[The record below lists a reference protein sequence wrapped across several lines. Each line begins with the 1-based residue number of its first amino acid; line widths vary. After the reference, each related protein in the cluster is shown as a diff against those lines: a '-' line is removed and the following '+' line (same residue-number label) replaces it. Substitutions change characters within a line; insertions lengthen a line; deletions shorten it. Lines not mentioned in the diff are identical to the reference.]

1 MYLLDTNVVSELRRP
16 KPNHSVLQW
25 FEQVPAADLFISA
38 VTVGEIQSGIEITRQ
53 QDHEKAAA
61 IETWLDQVM
70 ETSQIIDLDARTFR
84 IWARLMHRQ
93 SNTLIED
100 ALIAASA
107 IANQLTMVSRN
118 VGDFERFGLRVVN
131 PFGATA

>member
-1 MYLLDTNVVSELRRP
+1 MYLLDTDVVSELRRP

-25 FEQVPAADLFISA
+25 FEQIPANELFISA

-53 QDHEKAAA
+53 QDHQKAAA
-61 IETWLDQVM
+61 IEAWLDQVM

-100 ALIAASA
+100 GLIAASA
-107 IANQLTMVSRN
+107 IANQLTIVTRN
-118 VGDFERFGLRVVN
+118 VGDFERFGLSVVN
-131 PFGATA
+131 PFGAAA